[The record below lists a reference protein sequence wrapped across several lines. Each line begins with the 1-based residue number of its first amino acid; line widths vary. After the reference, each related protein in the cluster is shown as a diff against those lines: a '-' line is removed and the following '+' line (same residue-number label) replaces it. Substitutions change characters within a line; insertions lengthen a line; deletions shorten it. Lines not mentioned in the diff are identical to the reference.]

1 MAGDPSKAAVVF
13 NDVVARYGG
22 RRAVGPIN
30 TRWDGP
36 GLVWLTGPNGSGKST
51 LLRMVAGLKR
61 PSEGTVVWQSGGAD
75 LERRDLQHVRTLTNP
90 EIQLYEELTL
100 LENLEFVASMRG
112 LADGADMCRVA
123 LADAG
128 LEKRTNDHPNEL
140 SSGLRQRLK
149 LTVTWLGDPVF
160 ILLDEPSSNLDQWGR
175 DWLFERVRKRAQS
188 ALCVVATN
196 QLNEVQGGDDRLDLG
211 EVQRP

>member
-1 MAGDPSKAAVVF
+1 VTEVQGSTVVF
-13 NDVVARYGG
+13 DGVVARYGG
-22 RRAVGPIN
+22 RHAVGPID
-30 TRWDGP
+30 TRWSGP

-61 PSEGTVVWQSGGAD
+61 PSEGRVVWHTGGREIA
-75 LERRDLQHVRTLTNP
+75 RRDLQRCRTLTNP

-100 LENLEFVASMRG
+100 LENLEFIASMRG
-112 LADGADMCRVA
+112 LEPVHDLCRAA
-123 LADAG
+123 LVDAG
-128 LEKRTNDHPNEL
+128 LEERAGEHPKEL

-149 LTVTWLGDPVF
+149 ITATWLGAPDF

-175 DWLFERVRKRAQS
+175 DWLYERVRVRAKS

-196 QLNEVQGGDDRLDLG
+196 QLDEVEGGDGRLDLG
-211 EVQRP
+211 EERSQ

>member
-1 MAGDPSKAAVVF
+1 MAEQLSGSSVVF
-13 NDVVARYGG
+13 DDVVARYGG
-22 RRAVGPIN
+22 RHAVGPIS

-61 PSEGTVVWQSGGAD
+61 PSEGKVVWQAGGAK
-75 LERRDLQHVRTLTNP
+75 LERRDLQHVRTLVNP

-100 LENLEFVASMRG
+100 LENLEFIARMRG
-112 LADGADMCRVA
+112 LADGPAICRAA

-128 LEKRTNDHPNEL
+128 LEKRTEDHPKEL

-149 LTVTWLGDPVF
+149 LTVTWLGQPTFV
-160 ILLDEPSSNLDQWGR
+160 LLDEPSSNLDRWGR
-175 DWLFERVRKRAQS
+175 DWLFERVRQRAQN

-196 QLNEVQGGDDRLDLG
+196 QLDEVQGGDGRLDLG
-211 EVQRP
+211 EVQRQ

>member
-1 MAGDPSKAAVVF
+1 MDALASAVVF
-13 NDVVARYGG
+13 EDVVARYGG
-22 RRAVGPIN
+22 RHAVGPIN
-30 TRWDGP
+30 THWDGP

-61 PSEGTVVWQSGGAD
+61 PSEGKVLWRSGD
-75 LERRDLQHVRTLTNP
+75 TELERRDLQHVRTLVNP

-112 LADGADMCRVA
+112 LEDTRGLCRDA

-128 LEKRTNDHPNEL
+128 LEKRTGDHPKEL

-149 LTVTWLGDPVF
+149 LTATWLGDPAF

-175 DWLFERVRKRAQS
+175 DWLFERVRRRAQS

-196 QLNEVQGGDDRLDLG
+196 QLDEVQGGDGRLDLG
-211 EVQRP
+211 EVRRQ